1 VTFQHLK
8 AYFKQKH
15 NVDVS
20 SHFCRGQE
28 EKVNPHVA
36 WSEKELEE
44 LFTQIGNLPVK
55 QVVSFLK
62 LLKEKFML

>member
-1 VTFQHLK
+1 
-8 AYFKQKH
+8 
-15 NVDVS
+15 VS